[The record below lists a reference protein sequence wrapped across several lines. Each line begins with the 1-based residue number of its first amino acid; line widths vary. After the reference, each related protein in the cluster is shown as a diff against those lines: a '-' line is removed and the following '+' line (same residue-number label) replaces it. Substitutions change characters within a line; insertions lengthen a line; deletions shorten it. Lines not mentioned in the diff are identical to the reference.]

1 MMSRLSFS
9 VVVLGAAVLV
19 ALPAGRSRLGAMG
32 APALRQDPQIYE
44 IKITGN
50 TGAKR
55 RLAIPEFSA
64 PGATPDVRDAAKII
78 ADVLWDDLDFE
89 GEFTM
94 VTRAEA
100 AKIPAAASMDAL
112 PYDRWSELGADAVI
126 LGSVTAGPA
135 GLSVKVQVV
144 GTRGDLARKQIFGKN
159 YGGGGCNVRNPRYC
173 AHYISDDFYKSQGI
187 DGIARTRLAFVSDRS
202 TEAVS
207 GRVVSTTAS
216 EIYISDYDG
225 ANAIRVTVN
234 KALNLSPAW
243 SPDGR
248 MLAYTSYLSYSNS
261 FAARFP
267 DIVIH
272 SIYEVGKQARPTG
285 GSEEI
290 QSAQPAWSPD
300 GTQLAFASKR
310 GSAKNYNIWIVKRDG
325 TNLRQLTTGDAGDVA
340 PVWSPSGA
348 QIAFISG
355 RSGKQQ
361 LYLVGADGTG
371 LQRLPCQEAECDHPS
386 WSATGNKIAFT
397 CGVSSGYDVCLL
409 DMGGRQ
415 VAKLTD
421 GLGSNEQPSFAPNG
435 RHIVFQTT
443 RWGKKQLAMVDLKG
457 TITKLRV
464 VGTGNNTYPN
474 WSHAPQ

>member
-1 MMSRLSFS
+1 MMSRRSLSTCL
-9 VVVLGAAVLV
+9 VAAALLV
-19 ALPAGRSRLGAMG
+19 ALPSDPIRVHA
-32 APALRQDPQIYE
+32 QDQQIYE

-55 RLAIPEFSA
+55 RLAVPEFSA
-64 PGATPDVRDAAKII
+64 PGATPDVEQAAKLI
-78 ADVLWDDLDFE
+78 AEVLWDDLDFE

-94 VTRAEA
+94 VAPAEA
-100 AKIPAAASMDAL
+100 AKIPAASSMEAL
-112 PYDRWSELGADAVI
+112 PYDRWSELGADAVV
-126 LGSVTAGPA
+126 LGSVTAGSA

-144 GTRGDLARKQIFGKN
+144 GTRGDLARKQIFGKS

-187 DGIARTRLAFVSDRS
+187 DGVARTRLAFVSDRG
-202 TEAVS
+202 TDAVS
-207 GRVVSTTAS
+207 GRIVTTTAS

-225 ANAIRVTVN
+225 ANATRITVN
-234 KALNLSPAW
+234 KGLNTSPAW

-248 MLAYTSYLSYSNS
+248 LLAYTSYVSYGTA

-272 SIYEVGKQARPTG
+272 SIYEVGRQVRPTG

-300 GTQLAFASKR
+300 GGRLAFASKR
-310 GSAKNYNIWIVKRDG
+310 GNARNYNIYVVSRDG
-325 TNLRQLTTGDAGDVA
+325 TGMRQLTTGDTGDVA
-340 PVWSPSGA
+340 PVWSPAGN
-348 QIAFISG
+348 QIAFVSG
-355 RSGKQQ
+355 RSGKAQ
-361 LYLVGADGTG
+361 LYLVQADGTG
-371 LQRLPCQEAECDHPS
+371 FTRLACQEAECDHPS
-386 WSATGNKIAFT
+386 WSGAVNRIAYT
-397 CGVSSGYDVCLL
+397 CGASSGYDVCLL
-409 DMGGRQ
+409 DMGSRQ

-435 RHIVFQTT
+435 RHVVFVTT

-457 TITKLRV
+457 NITKLRV
-464 VGTGNNTYPN
+464 ASTGNNTYPN
-474 WSHAPQ
+474 WSYAPQ